1 MPPMRQSGPWRLTEN
16 AMSSPDF
23 AVSGRDWYAV
33 LSLSAT
39 ATEAEIAAAVERLG
53 RQAAAL
59 AVTSPDRSRDLRE
72 LARSIKQDL
81 LSGPEARQR
90 YDGRLAAL
98 PATAPSPPLGR
109 VDPGPGP
116 SPVSGVARFLRTGWV
131 CPSCRTGAMPSDKF
145 CMKCGTRIVPP
156 GRNKLKTDDQS
167 EGAATTCATC
177 GGALAPE
184 HSFCTRCGTKCP

>member
-1 MPPMRQSGPWRLTEN
+1 
-16 AMSSPDF
+16 MSSPDF

-33 LSLSAT
+33 LSLSA
-39 ATEAEIAAAVERLG
+39 AASEAEIAAAVERLG

-90 YDGRLAAL
+90 YDDRLTAL
-98 PATAPSPPLGR
+98 LATAPTPPLGR
-109 VDPGPGP
+109 VDTGPVP
-116 SPVSGVARFLRTGWV
+116 SPSSGIARFLRAGWV
-131 CPSCRTGAMPSDKF
+131 CPSCGTGALPSDNF

-156 GRNKLKTDDQS
+156 GRNKLKTADQS
-167 EGAATTCATC
+167 KSVAATCATC
-177 GGALAPE
+177 GGVLAPE
-184 HSFCTRCGTKCP
+184 DSFCTRCGTNCP

>member
-1 MPPMRQSGPWRLTEN
+1 MRQSGPWRLSEG

-33 LSLSAT
+33 LSLSA
-39 ATEAEIAAAVERLG
+39 AASEAEIAAAVERLG

-90 YDGRLAAL
+90 YDDRL
-98 PATAPSPPLGR
+98 TAPSPTAPSSLPGS
-109 VDPGPGP
+109 VDPGRVP
-116 SPVSGVARFLRTGWV
+116 STGSGIVRFLRSGWV
-131 CPSCRTGAMPSDKF
+131 CPSCSTGAMPADIF
-145 CMKCGTRIVPP
+145 CMKCGTKIVPP
-156 GRNKLKTDDQS
+156 GRNKLKTADQPKS
-167 EGAATTCATC
+167 GAATCATC
-177 GGALAPE
+177 GGVLAPE
-184 HSFCTRCGTKCP
+184 DSFCTRCGTKCP